1 MTASKNTKK
10 KASGSS
16 NSASNFSNLK
26 APKKDEKRKSS
37 IDDASGDSL
46 TKSTPLKDSK
56 ETSKVPTVDP
66 DQDEHPLKNSN
77 FLVVKYRDGS
87 HRLAKIIEKN
97 SKVVEKKTVWQY
109 YVHYSDFNRRMDE
122 WVSTER
128 IVLLPSAANPL
139 AADHASNHAHGHG
152 ASDDKKAHAGTFRS
166 ENRTHFNLLAL
177 SSARDF
183 MRNVCDI

>member
-37 IDDASGDSL
+37 IDDPSGDSL
-46 TKSTPLKDSK
+46 TKSTPLKDAK

-87 HRLAKIIEKN
+87 HRIAKIIEKN

-139 AADHASNHAHGHG
+139 AAEHAAAHAHAHGHG
-152 ASDDKKAHAGTFRS
+152 AGDDKKAHAGNTLFQ
-166 ENRTHFNLLAL
+166 NRIISIHLNMFVLRAHL
-177 SSARDF
+177 SA
-183 MRNVCDI
+183 